1 MKIFKFPN
9 RTYKNSKGEYIKKLY
24 PFDKRYT
31 LLKPIIMKK
40 IELFSH
46 MYIQSVFTFNNI
58 TGFYFDIRFTDHM
71 MGLHYSYF
79 FYPYNNYHITY
90 YNLRAEPWVYI
101 KTIIYEGEEE
111 RVEKKGVKGK
121 HSKKVKRKK

>member
-9 RTYKNSKGEYIKKLY
+9 RTYKNNKGEYVKKLY

-31 LLKPIIMKK
+31 LLKRIIMKK
-40 IELFSH
+40 IEIFSH

-71 MGLHYSYF
+71 MGLYYSYF

-90 YNLRAEPWVYI
+90 YKLGAEPWVHI
-101 KTIIYEGEEE
+101 TTIIYEGEEE

>member
-9 RTYKNSKGEYIKKLY
+9 RTYKNNKGEYVKKLY

-31 LLKPIIMKK
+31 LLKRIIMKK
-40 IELFSH
+40 IEIFSH
-46 MYIQSVFTFNNI
+46 MYIQSVFTFNNVI
-58 TGFYFDIRFTDHM
+58 GFYFDIRFTDHM
-71 MGLHYSYF
+71 MGLYYSYF

-90 YNLRAEPWVYI
+90 YKLGAEPWVHI
-101 KTIIYEGEEE
+101 TTIIYEGEEE

>member
-9 RTYKNSKGEYIKKLY
+9 RTYKNNKGEYVKKLY

-31 LLKPIIMKK
+31 LLKRIIMKK
-40 IELFSH
+40 IEIFSH

-90 YNLRAEPWVYI
+90 YNLRADPWVYI
-101 KTIIYEGEEE
+101 KTIIYEGQEEC
-111 RVEKKGVKGK
+111 VEKKGVKGK
-121 HSKKVKRKK
+121 PSKKVKRKK